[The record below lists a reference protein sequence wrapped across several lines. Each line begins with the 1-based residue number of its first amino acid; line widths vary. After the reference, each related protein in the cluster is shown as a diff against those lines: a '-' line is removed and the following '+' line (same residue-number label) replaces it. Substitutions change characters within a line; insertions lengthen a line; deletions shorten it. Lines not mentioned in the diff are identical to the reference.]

1 MSDQEFIHQLKTDI
15 QALKIK
21 DEYRSKEL
29 DALMSKLDESTENLN
44 RLSENIGR
52 LLATQDVSKTTNN
65 EFREEMKIL
74 HSRIGDL
81 QDKMNMMVD
90 KTEARIDSDI
100 VVLYDKVNTLEK
112 WRWII
117 IGVTTVIAWALT
129 HLLPKILDN

>member
-1 MSDQEFIHQLKTDI
+1 
-15 QALKIK
+15 
-21 DEYRSKEL
+21 
-29 DALMSKLDESTENLN
+29 MSKLDESTEKLN

>member
-29 DALMSKLDESTENLN
+29 DALMSKLDESTEKLH

-81 QDKMNMMVD
+81 QDKMNMMID

>member
-29 DALMSKLDESTENLN
+29 DALMSKLDESTEKLN

-81 QDKMNMMVD
+81 QDKMNMMID

>member
-29 DALMSKLDESTENLN
+29 DALMSKLDESTEKLN

>member
-29 DALMSKLDESTENLN
+29 DALMSKLDESTEKLN

-100 VVLYDKVNTLEK
+100 AILYDKVNTLEK